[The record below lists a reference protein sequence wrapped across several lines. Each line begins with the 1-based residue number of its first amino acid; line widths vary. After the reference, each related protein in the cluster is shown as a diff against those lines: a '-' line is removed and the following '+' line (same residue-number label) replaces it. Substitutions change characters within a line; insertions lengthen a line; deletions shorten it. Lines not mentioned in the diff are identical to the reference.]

1 MYDALKTTVEQWKLT
16 VPSADVIIPP
26 RFLLSAEVPLCMQQ
40 GALKEVHPEGVF
52 FLPAGKAVRIV
63 DWIKFIVL
71 VYCLYRILSTRP
83 VLPALLAQVNLTLW

>member
-1 MYDALKTTVEQWKLT
+1 MYDALKLQLKQWKLT

-52 FLPAGKAVRIV
+52 FLPAGKAVN
-63 DWIKFIVL
+63 
-71 VYCLYRILSTRP
+71 S
-83 VLPALLAQVNLTLW
+83 